1 MKSRCIL
8 LICAALFLSV
18 AGGSALGQTIT
29 GVISGTVTDPSGQVI
44 PGAGITLI
52 NEGTRDARTLTAD
65 SAGNFIFP
73 GLLPGAYTVKVEATG
88 FQTLLKTGNQL
99 TPNQRL
105 ALGNL
110 QLAIGALTETV
121 SVSAVGASVQTASAE
136 GSALLTTHQMD
147 TLAQK
152 GRDVVGMLNL
162 LPGVETRDPVEAVGG
177 NYSNV
182 GTPRIGG
189 LQSSTNTI
197 TVDGAPA
204 TDLGSA
210 GSHVVY
216 TAFDTAS
223 EVTVLLNSYQAEY
236 GRSGGAIVNIVTR
249 SGARDYHGSM
259 YWYKRHEMFNAN
271 TWWNNKNNATRSRY
285 RYVTEGLT
293 IGGPV
298 SIPGLFNR
306 NREKLF
312 FFFSAERNPALIPLG
327 LQQFTMPTQL
337 ERNGDFSQTLDTAG
351 KVIAVNDPANSKKQF
366 SGNIIPTSRINK
378 SAQALMNVFPLPNVT
393 DRKITK
399 GTYNYQFQESMKQA
413 KLNFDARIDYA
424 PTPKDTVFFRIMTW
438 GNSNDAWNGSGG
450 FPGWPMVPD
459 NLEFL
464 VRTYVLGYTRIISPT
479 IVNEF
484 HATARRDFLNH
495 LVAPP
500 DQLAKIQRD
509 KIGFTA
515 GQLHPE
521 INPLNLIPQV
531 GFGSSNIQKAPTFG
545 HYWSDRYPAHRV
557 DSVYTFADGI
567 TVTRGSH
574 TFKAGG
580 YFERDVILSPPGS
593 FIPWMGI
600 YDFSRDTNNPND
612 ANVPYATMLLGNFRT
627 YSEPSTRFA
636 PMADAYNI
644 DWYVQDSWRLTRRL
658 TLEVGLRMA
667 YSTMYQQLDAN
678 TASFALSRYDAKQA
692 PLLFQ
697 PTKVGNTRL
706 ALNPLTGQTTYAAL
720 IGAYVPGSGNP
731 ANGMVLSRDANY
743 PKQFVNN
750 PGEMPQ
756 PRFGVAW
763 DVFGNGKTALRFGF
777 GMYNAIVRNEPRSDQ
792 PPVNYT
798 PTIYY
803 GNIDTLTSQA
813 GYLFPGST
821 NGWDVNTPTPGSYNL
836 SFGLQQQIGFAT
848 VFEAR
853 YVGTLGRHLN
863 GSQNLNT
870 LPYGTKFLAS
880 SIDPSN
886 NSPYPDS
893 FLVPI
898 KGYTSVNLS
907 QNSLSSN
914 YHSIQINLS
923 RRFARKLEF
932 TAGWTWAKW
941 LDYQNLPLY
950 RPMRTWSYGLDGGD
964 QTHKLVL
971 TYTYDVPGLSRY
983 WGNRISRFMFDN
995 WQLSGITMFASGQM
1009 SGMSFSQPGGD
1020 LTGGGDGQRINV
1032 SGNPNLPYGDRVWNR
1047 MFDTSVFSVPSKGDP
1062 GNAPV
1067 TVVRGPGRNNWDMT
1081 VFKNFP
1087 IKSETR
1093 VLQFRWEFYN
1103 IFNHTQYSG
1112 VDTAAT
1118 FDASGKQTKATFG
1131 QANGSRAGRVM
1142 QCSLR
1147 LRF

>member
-1 MKSRCIL
+1 VLS
-8 LICAALFLSV
+8 LFLTVDSIF
-18 AGGSALGQTIT
+18 AQTIT

-44 PGAGITLI
+44 PGADVTLI
-52 NEGTRDARTLTAD
+52 NEGTRDTRFMTAD
-65 SAGNFIFP
+65 SAGNFVFP

-88 FQTLLKTGNQL
+88 FQTLQKTGNQL

-110 QLAIGALTETV
+110 QLAIGALAETV
-121 SVSAVGASVQTASAE
+121 NVSAVGASVQTASAE

-249 SGARDYHGSM
+249 GGTKDYHGSL
-259 YWYKRHEMFNAN
+259 YYYKRHEMFNAN
-271 TWWNNKNNATRSRY
+271 TWWNNKNGAAKSRY
-285 RYVTEGLT
+285 RYLTEGLT

-298 SIPGLFNR
+298 SIPGLFNK

-312 FFFSAERNPALIPLG
+312 FFFSVERNPALIPLG

-351 KVIAVNDPANSKKQF
+351 KVIAVNDPANGKKQF
-366 SGNIIPTSRINK
+366 TGNSIPAGRINK
-378 SAQALMNVFPLPNVT
+378 SAQALMNVFPFPNVT
-393 DRKITK
+393 DRTITS

-413 KLNFDARIDYA
+413 KLNFDGRVDYS
-424 PTPKDTVFFRIMTW
+424 PSSKDTFFFRVMTW

-450 FPGWPMVPD
+450 MPGWPMVPD

-464 VRTYVLGYTRIISPT
+464 VRTYVLGYTRIFSPT

-495 LVAPP
+495 LVAPA
-500 DQLAKIQRD
+500 DQLAKIQRSA
-509 KIGFTA
+509 IGFTA

-521 INPLNLIPQV
+521 INPLDIIPQV
-531 GFGSSNIQKAPTFG
+531 SFGSSNIQKAPSFG
-545 HYWSDRYPAHRV
+545 GYWSDRYPAHRV
-557 DSVYTFADGI
+557 DSVYTFSDGA
-567 TVTRGSH
+567 TLTRRSH

-593 FIPWMGI
+593 FIPWMGSF
-600 YDFSRDTNNPND
+600 DFSRDTNNPLD
-612 ANVPYATMLLGNFRT
+612 ANVPFATMLLGNFKT
-627 YSEPSTRFA
+627 YTEPSTRFA

-644 DWYVQDSWRLTRRL
+644 DWYIQDSWKLSRRL
-658 TLEVGLRMA
+658 TVEIGLRMA

-678 TASFALSRYDAKQA
+678 TASFALTRYNPAQA

-697 PTKVGNTRL
+697 PTKVGSTRL

-731 ANGMVLSRDANY
+731 ANGMVLSRDPNY

-750 PGEMPQ
+750 PGELPQ

-763 DVFGNGKTALRFGF
+763 DVFGNGRTAVRFGF
-777 GMYNAIVRNEPRSDQ
+777 GMFNAIVRSEPRSDQ

-803 GNIDTLTSQA
+803 GNLDTLKSQA

-821 NGWDVNTPTPGSYNL
+821 TGWDVNSPTPGSYNL
-836 SFGLQQQIGFAT
+836 SFGIQQQLGYAT

-853 YVGTLGRHLN
+853 YVGTLGKHLN
-863 GSQNLNT
+863 LSQNLNT
-870 LPYGTKFLAS
+870 LPYGTRFLAS
-880 SIDPSN
+880 SIDPTN

-898 KGYTSVNLS
+898 KGYTTVTY
-907 QNSLSSN
+907 NSNAYGSN
-914 YHSIQINLS
+914 YNSMQINVS

-932 TAGWTWAKW
+932 TGGWTWAKW
-941 LDYQNLPLY
+941 LDYSGTIPLY
-950 RPMRTWSYGLDGGD
+950 RPVHTWSYGLDGGD
-964 QTHKLVL
+964 QTHKLIF

-983 WGNRISRFMFDN
+983 WSNKFVRFAFDN
-995 WQLSGITMFASGQM
+995 WQLSGITMFASGQP
-1009 SGMSFSQPGGD
+1009 SGVSFSQPGGD

-1047 MFDTSVFSVPSKGDP
+1047 MFDTSVFSVPGKGDP
-1062 GNAPV
+1062 GNAPI
-1067 TVVRGPGRNNWDMT
+1067 TVVRGPGRNDWDMT

-1093 VLQFRWEFYN
+1093 ALQFRWEFYN
-1103 IFNHTQYSG
+1103 VFNHTQYSG
-1112 VDTAAT
+1112 IDTAAT
-1118 FDASGKQTKATFG
+1118 FDATGKQTKATFG
-1131 QANGSRAGRVM
+1131 QANGSRAARVM
-1142 QCSLR
+1142 QGSLR

>member
-1 MKSRCIL
+1 MKLRQLTIMLVAL
-8 LICAALFLSV
+8 LLLSV
-18 AGGSALGQTIT
+18 HGRISAQTIT

-44 PGAGITLI
+44 PGASVTLT
-52 NEGTRDARTLTAD
+52 NEGTVETRTIAAD
-65 SAGNFIFP
+65 GAGNFVFP
-73 GLLPGAYTVKVEATG
+73 GLLPGAYTVKVEAQG
-88 FQTLLKTGNQL
+88 FQTLQRTGNRL
-99 TPNQRL
+99 TPSQRL
-105 ALGNL
+105 SLGNL
-110 QLAIGALTETV
+110 QLSIGAPSQTV
-121 SVSAVGASVQTASAE
+121 SVTAVGASVQTASAE
-136 GSALLTTHQMD
+136 GSALLTTQQMD

-189 LQSSTNTI
+189 LPSSTNTI

-236 GRSGGAIVNIVTR
+236 GRSGGAMVNIVTR
-249 SGARDYHGSM
+249 NGTKDYHGSV

-271 TWWNNKNNATRSRY
+271 TWWNNKNRAAKSRY

-298 SIPGLFNR
+298 SIPHVFNE

-312 FFFSAERNPALIPLG
+312 FFFSVERNPALIPLG

-337 ERNGDFSQTLDTAG
+337 ERNGDFSQTVDTAG
-351 KVIAVNDPANSKKQF
+351 RVIAINDPLNGNKQF
-366 SGNIIPTSRINK
+366 PGNVIPASRINK
-378 SAQALMNVFPLPNVT
+378 SAQALMNVFPLPNAT
-393 DRKITK
+393 DPAR
-399 GTYNYQFQESMKQA
+399 TYNYQFQESMEQS
-413 KLNFDARIDYA
+413 KLNFNARVDYS
-424 PTPKDTVFFRIMTW
+424 PTAKDTVFFRVMTW
-438 GNSNDAWNGSGG
+438 GNSNAAWNGSGG
-450 FPGWPMVPD
+450 MPGWPMVPD

-464 VRTYVLGYTRIISPT
+464 VRTYVLGYTRIISPS

-495 LVAPP
+495 LVAPA
-500 DQLAKIQRD
+500 DQLTKIQRD
-509 KIGFTA
+509 KIGFTV

-521 INPLNLIPQV
+521 INPLSIIPQAS
-531 GFGSSNIQKAPTFG
+531 FGSSNIQRAPSFG
-545 HYWSDRYPAHRV
+545 GYWSNRYPAHRV

-567 TVTRGSH
+567 TMTRGSH
-574 TFKAGG
+574 MLKAGG

-593 FIPWMGI
+593 FIPWMGSF
-600 YDFSRDTNNPND
+600 DFSRDTNNPND
-612 ANVPYATMLLGNFRT
+612 ANVPYATLLLGNYRT
-627 YSEPSTRFA
+627 YTEPSTRYA

-644 DWYVQDSWRLTRRL
+644 DWYLQDSWKFTRRL
-658 TLEVGLRMA
+658 TLELGLRMA

-678 TASFALSRYDAKQA
+678 TASFALSRYDIKQA
-692 PLLFQ
+692 PQLFQ

-706 ALNPLTGQTTYAAL
+706 ALNPITGETTHAAL
-720 IGAYVPGSGNP
+720 IGAYVPGSGNT
-731 ANGMVLSRDANY
+731 ANGMVLSRDPNY

-750 PGEMPQ
+750 PGQMPQ
-756 PRFGVAW
+756 PRFGAAW
-763 DVFGNGKTALRFGF
+763 DVFGNGKTAVRFGF
-777 GMYNAIVRNEPRSDQ
+777 GMFNAIVRTEPRSDQ

-803 GNIDTLTSQA
+803 GTFDTLKSQA

-836 SFGLQQQIGFAT
+836 SFGVQQQLGFAT
-848 VFEAR
+848 ILETK

-870 LPYGTKFLAS
+870 LPYGTRFLPS
-880 SIDPSN
+880 SIDPTT

-898 KGYTSVNLS
+898 KGYTSVNLN

-914 YHSIQINLS
+914 YHSMQVNLS
-923 RRFARKLEF
+923 RRFASNLQF
-932 TAGWTWAKW
+932 TASWTWAKW
-941 LDYQNLPLY
+941 LTYQNIPMY
-950 RPMRTWSYGLDGGD
+950 RPRRIWSYGLDAGD
-964 QTHKLVL
+964 QTHKLVI
-971 TYTYDVPGLSRY
+971 TYTYDVPGLSKY
-983 WGNRISRFMFDN
+983 WGNKITRFALDN

-1009 SGMSFSQPGGD
+1009 SGVSFSQPGGD

-1032 SGNPNLPYGDRVWNR
+1032 SGNPNLPYGERVWNR
-1047 MFDTSVFSVPSKGDP
+1047 MFDTSVFSVPGKNDP

-1067 TVVRGPGRNNWDMT
+1067 TVVRGPGRNNWDIT
-1081 VFKNFP
+1081 LFKNFP
-1087 IKSETR
+1087 IKSEAR

-1103 IFNHTQYSG
+1103 ILNHTQFSG

-1131 QANGSRAGRVM
+1131 QANGSRAARVM

-1147 LRF
+1147 FKF